1 MSAKFLINNG
11 RHENRPKLRQV
22 SNTESTPEKIDFN
35 KYPALK
41 KAHERCIKGNVKT
54 KK

>member
-11 RHENRPKLRQV
+11 RHENRPKPRQV
-22 SNTESTPEKIDFN
+22 LNTESTPEKIDFE

-41 KAHERCIKGNVKT
+41 KALERAQKNVRK
-54 KK
+54 